1 MNEEKIKSDEIMKQR
16 HEEEKERHLREVT
29 NFRNEIQ
36 HFTHQLADKNNQIK
50 LLQEQSNCLEKLLK
64 EKEEQYAKTNQEL
77 IMTVAH
83 LEALR
88 LENHFLRQSLVEKKS
103 DEKEVLEVQKKYHQL
118 VDLTEKEN
126 KRLKNEVV
134 TLTECIES
142 LKANSQTN
150 TKNLDYDNRRLN
162 SLKAEY
168 EKQIE
173 SMKKQHEFSIKR
185 LNNEIEKLYTEKEN
199 LMSELENKKTIY
211 NFDHLIDER
220 NDAVFHENLF
230 AFNQPEHGASFK
242 KKLNITSNSNPE
254 LLAKTSSLIEGVLSL
269 TNHSSQSDNAIR
281 SREEPRF
288 RLKHEDS
295 LITRFNK
302 VNDSSEIE
310 QRNRRLSVSSEAKL
324 AQELRNQKFENLLNN
339 HIDSLRANDKLK
351 TNFV

>member
-1 MNEEKIKSDEIMKQR
+1 MKEERIKSDGIMKKR
-16 HEEEKERHLREVT
+16 YEEEKERHLREVS

-36 HFTHQLADKNNQIK
+36 NFTHQLADKNNQIK

-88 LENHFLRQSLVEKKS
+88 LENHFLRQSLLEKKS

-118 VDLTEKEN
+118 VDLTEREN

-134 TLTECIES
+134 ALTECIEA

-150 TKNLDYDNRRLN
+150 TKNLDYDNRRLQH
-162 SLKAEY
+162 LRAEY
-168 EKQIE
+168 EKQID
-173 SMKKQHEFSIKR
+173 SMKRQHEFSIKR
-185 LNNEIEKLYTEKEN
+185 LNNEIEKLYSEKDT
-199 LMSELENKKTIY
+199 LMAELESKKIY

-220 NDAVFHENLF
+220 NDAVFQENLLT
-230 AFNQPEHGASFK
+230 FNQPEQSGSFK

-254 LLAKTSSLIEGVLSL
+254 LLAKTSSLIEGALSL
-269 TNHSSQSDNAIR
+269 THHSSQSDNAIR

-288 RLKHEDS
+288 RTKNEDS
-295 LITRFNK
+295 LTNK
-302 VNDSSEIE
+302 LNKANDSPSEME
-310 QRNRRLSVSSEAKL
+310 QRRRLSVSSEARL

-339 HIDSLRANDKLK
+339 HIDSLRTSDKIK
-351 TNFV
+351 NNFV